1 MKKITLPMVVMGN
14 CLVIVDLLR
23 NSNLCSL
30 SLTGFTVVV
39 GVLIVLAVAAAA
51 AVLLIRFRVFKK
63 W

>member
-1 MKKITLPMVVMGN
+1 MVVMGN

-30 SLTGFTVVV
+30 SLTGFAVVV